1 MGRRKIPVT
10 IYLEP
15 EQHKH
20 LQAIATQYQKSIA
33 MTGKDLLL
41 KAMAEEH
48 RPLTVNERL
57 DQLEKAVAEIRAFL
71 KMDGGEEKNEQNAPA
86 KTNTKTK
93 AKP

>member
-57 DQLEKAVAEIRAFL
+57 ERLEKAVAEIRVFL
-71 KMDGGEEKNEQNAPA
+71 KMDSGEEQDGQNAQTKA
-86 KTNTKTK
+86 NAKTK
-93 AKP
+93 AKS

>member
-1 MGRRKIPVT
+1 MARRKIPVT

-15 EQHKH
+15 EYHKH
-20 LQAIATQYQKSIA
+20 LEALAVQYQKSIA

-57 DQLEKAVAEIRAFL
+57 ERLEKAVAEIRAFL
-71 KMDGGEEKNEQNAPA
+71 KMDNAAEQSGQNTMPKANA
-86 KTNTKTK
+86 KTK
-93 AKP
+93 AKS